1 MKNARTLLALTIAI
15 IFSAPLFAQN
25 ISGSVASENGAPLSN
40 VTVTIRAL
48 QRNTITESDGKFFFR
63 KLPQGSYIV
72 EFNLIGYKKETHE
85 VSITN
90 DDASI
95 TIFLKATPLELPA
108 LTVTAE
114 PQPASILETPLAT
127 TVVEGRQLQRERG
140 QSLGQT
146 IEFAP
151 GVAAFSGGPL
161 SMKPVIRGLSAQRVL
176 VLSGGVRLES
186 QTWDEPQSPEINVL
200 DVDRIEIVRGPNS
213 VLYGSDAL
221 GGVVNVVKPELQSV
235 SEGAPALH
243 GIFTANGFS
252 NSPQVASGIS
262 LSGASS
268 AWNYRGNFSARFAD
282 DYSAP
287 AGKTADGRRVKAGSV
302 FNSGGNEIN
311 GSAAIG
317 TKQEW
322 GTLTFDVTHFGQKYF
337 ISPEPGRK
345 EYELNIN
352 TGGYDSLPAAPSQ
365 EIFHETATLYANLP
379 MPAARIELTGT
390 YQRNSRK
397 EEGVAETEE
406 VELKKADLGIKPE
419 AQLILNTLSFDAKVH
434 HHAMGP
440 FLGTVGLSTVY
451 QMNETAGQ
459 NAIIPGFTGFNVAGY
474 LYEEFRLMHDFRFT
488 GGLRFDNHQLHADAN
503 SQLGNS
509 DQTLNFN
516 AATGTLGL
524 AWNVI
529 EPLSFALNAGR
540 GWRAPVAAELF
551 FKGSDEGAVRYKIGD
566 SSLTPEVSLNVDLS
580 ARYSASFLS
589 AEVSVFQNKISRYI
603 FLIPTGQKVGGLDSY
618 RYKQADATIVGG
630 EISLQ
635 AKIMEWCIINGGADM
650 LRGTNNETNSPLPLI
665 PANRIKAGVRL
676 YRGELGGVQNP
687 YFSLRGKFVLAQDR
701 IGLFETATP
710 AYTLFDIGAG
720 GEVEFA
726 SYKFAVDLTVENVLD
741 KAYYDH
747 LSRYKE
753 YALDPGRNIQLRFSV
768 PFEIVK

>member
-1 MKNARTLLALTIAI
+1 MLSLFSFSLAAQTL
-15 IFSAPLFAQN
+15 
-25 ISGSVASENGAPLSN
+25 SGSIVSENGAPLSN
-40 VTVTIRAL
+40 VSITIPAL
-48 QRNTITESDGKFFFR
+48 QRISVSDNDGNFVFR
-63 KLPQGSYIV
+63 KLPHGTYIV
-72 EFNLIGYKKETHE
+72 EFNLIGHKRETRE
-85 VSITN
+85 VSVTT
-90 DDASI
+90 DDASM
-95 TIFLKATPLELPA
+95 TISLKPTPLELPA

-114 PQPASILETPLAT
+114 PQPAPILETPLAT

-140 QSLGQT
+140 QSLVQT

-235 SEGAPALH
+235 SEGAPVLH

-268 AWNYRGNFSARFAD
+268 VWNYRGNFSARFAD
-282 DYSAP
+282 DYSTP
-287 AGKTADGRRVKAGSV
+287 AGKTADGHWVKSGSV

-322 GTLTFDVTHFGQKYF
+322 GTLALDVTHFGQKYF

-352 TGGYDSLPAAPSQ
+352 TGLYDSLPAAPSQ

-379 MPAARIELTGT
+379 MPIARIELTGT

-397 EEGVAETEE
+397 EEGVAETDADEQ
-406 VELKKADLGIKPE
+406 KKADLGIKPE
-419 AQLILNTLSFDAKVH
+419 AQLILNTLSFDAKAH

-440 FLGTVGLSTVY
+440 FLGTVGVSTVY

-459 NAIIPGFTGFNVAGY
+459 NAIIPGFSAFSFAGY
-474 LYEEFRLMHDFRFT
+474 LYEELRVIHDLRFT
-488 GGLRFDNHQLHADAN
+488 GGLRFDSHRLHADAN

-516 AATGTLGL
+516 AATGTAGL
-524 AWNVI
+524 AWNVV
-529 EPLSFALNAGR
+529 EPLTFAVGAGR

-566 SSLTPEVSLNVDLS
+566 NSLEPEVSLNVDVS
-580 ARYSASFLS
+580 ARYSSSVLS
-589 AEVSVFQNKISRYI
+589 AELSVFRNLIDRYI
-603 FLIPTGQKVGGLDSY
+603 FLLPTGQKVDGLDSY
-618 RYKQADATIVGG
+618 RYKQADATINGG

-635 AKIMEWCIINGGADM
+635 AKVADWCVVNGGADV
-650 LRGTNNETNSPLPLI
+650 LRGTNNETDTPLPLV
-665 PANRIKAGVRL
+665 PANRIRAGIRVQ
-676 YRGELGGVQNP
+676 RGELGGVQNA
-687 YFSLRGKFVLAQDR
+687 YASVRSRYMFAQDR
-701 IGLFETATP
+701 VGLFETPTP
-710 AYTLFDIGAG
+710 AYALFDIGAG
-720 GEVEFA
+720 GDVEFG
-726 SYKFAVDLTVENVLD
+726 SYRFTIDLSVENVLD
-741 KAYYDH
+741 KPYFDH
-747 LSRYKE
+747 LSRYKN
-753 YALDPGRNIQLRFSV
+753 YALNPGRNIELRFSV